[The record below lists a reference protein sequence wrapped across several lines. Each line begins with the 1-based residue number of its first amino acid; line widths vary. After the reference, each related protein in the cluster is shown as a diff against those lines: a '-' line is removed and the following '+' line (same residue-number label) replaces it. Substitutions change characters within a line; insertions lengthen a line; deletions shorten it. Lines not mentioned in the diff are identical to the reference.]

1 MAVRHT
7 RRVSHQLWATFI
19 ELIRVPF
26 HHEELVWGIVPLY
39 FSWVVNELTS
49 ARASFSTAIQTGFA
63 LLWAGAHWAW
73 VATGHGRA
81 KLPHLGAETL
91 LAVNTG
97 VTLLVLVLGA
107 LALWSGLRRRYPKGM
122 RFLGHTRSGA
132 YFMIAIFPIQSGYL
146 VWSWP
151 RVCAIAV
158 FAVPLWLVLHF
169 ALMPLRK

>member
-7 RRVSHQLWATFI
+7 RRVPHQLWATFI

-49 ARASFSTAIQTGFA
+49 SRASFSTAIQTGFA

-81 KLPHLGAETL
+81 TDGPSFRTSAP
-91 LAVNTG
+91 
-97 VTLLVLVLGA
+97 
-107 LALWSGLRRRYPKGM
+107 RRSSR
-122 RFLGHTRSGA
+122 
-132 YFMIAIFPIQSGYL
+132 
-146 VWSWP
+146 
-151 RVCAIAV
+151 
-158 FAVPLWLVLHF
+158 
-169 ALMPLRK
+169 